1 LKPQRP
7 KSATNITIKQNKPI
21 KQKGDFY
28 RAFEDV
34 YRGTREEIKERLRV
48 YLPFALHC
56 QELYDECKILD
67 LGCGRGEWLELMSE
81 NGFKAFGVDLDD
93 GMLDACREK
102 ALHAEKKD
110 ALATLEQMPD
120 ESLVIVSGFHIAEHL
135 SFTILQGVVE
145 QSLRVLKPGGLLIL
159 ETPNPENILVG
170 AMSFYLDPTHLRPLP
185 PQLLSFLPV
194 FYGFERTKI
203 LRLQDSPKL
212 RGSEKITILDVL
224 SETSPDYAVIA
235 QKKAGIKRMALF
247 DDVFKKEYGLTL
259 ETLGNSYEKSLSK
272 EIETAVETMDGIMAL
287 NMGQVREEIGGRV
300 SEIWAHLIESGKA
313 SGEGLEALRLKSED
327 TVERIK
333 QETEARISQI
343 NENFSVFETAIE
355 AVEGSIA
362 ANIEEV
368 REEVG
373 GHVSEIWAHLIES
386 GKASG
391 EELEALR
398 LKSEE
403 TAERI
408 KQETEARLSEI
419 KGNLAVL
426 ETAIEA
432 VEGSMARNMGQVR
445 EEIGGHVSE
454 IWAHLT
460 ESGKASGEELEALR
474 LKSED
479 TAERIKQETEARISQ
494 INENLSVFESA
505 IEAVEGKI
513 AANIEE
519 IRKEVGG
526 HVSEIWAHLIESG
539 KLSEERF
546 AAFELR
552 AMERIER
559 ERKEFAARTDE
570 LETRNQ
576 QMEQA
581 FHSIR
586 ESRSWRMT
594 APCRFAGDAA
604 RKGWSGFKNIM
615 KPGVEKLILFVQHQ
629 PSLRKRVL
637 PVINHFPRCKERI
650 KKFALSRGLIENT
663 LPVPLFTENVQP
675 VKEQGGGLSVDEI
688 LLRIRNELADNGMD
702 REGLR

>member
-1 LKPQRP
+1 MKPQRP

-272 EIETAVETMDGIMAL
+272 EIETAVETMDGIMAR
-287 NMGQVREEIGGRV
+287 NMGQVREEIGGHV
-300 SEIWAHLIESGKA
+300 SGIWAHLTESGKA
-313 SGEGLEALRLKSED
+313 SGEELEALRLKSED

-343 NENFSVFETAIE
+343 NENLSVFETAIE

-373 GHVSEIWAHLIES
+373 GHVSEIWAHLI
-386 GKASG
+386 
-391 EELEALR
+391 
-398 LKSEE
+398 
-403 TAERI
+403 
-408 KQETEARLSEI
+408 
-419 KGNLAVL
+419 
-426 ETAIEA
+426 
-432 VEGSMARNMGQVR
+432 
-445 EEIGGHVSE
+445 
-454 IWAHLT
+454 

-570 LETRNQ
+570 LETRTQ

-615 KPGVEKLILFVQHQ
+615 KPGVEKLMLFVQHQ

-663 LPVPLFTENVQP
+663 LPVPLFAENVQP

>member
-1 LKPQRP
+1 MKPQRP

-272 EIETAVETMDGIMAL
+272 EIETAVETMDGIMA
-287 NMGQVREEIGGRV
+287 
-300 SEIWAHLIESGKA
+300 
-313 SGEGLEALRLKSED
+313 
-327 TVERIK
+327 
-333 QETEARISQI
+333 
-343 NENFSVFETAIE
+343 
-355 AVEGSIA
+355 
-362 ANIEEV
+362 
-368 REEVG
+368 
-373 GHVSEIWAHLIES
+373 
-386 GKASG
+386 
-391 EELEALR
+391 
-398 LKSEE
+398 
-403 TAERI
+403 
-408 KQETEARLSEI
+408 
-419 KGNLAVL
+419 
-426 ETAIEA
+426 
-432 VEGSMARNMGQVR
+432 RNMGQVR
-445 EEIGGHVSE
+445 EEIGGHVSG

-479 TAERIKQETEARISQ
+479 TVERIKQETEARISQ

-570 LETRNQ
+570 LETRTQ

-581 FHSIR
+581 VHSIR

-615 KPGVEKLILFVQHQ
+615 KPGVEKLMLFVQHQ

-663 LPVPLFTENVQP
+663 LPVPLFTENVQT